1 MSTSPLTIT
10 IDPAYDILRSEKQPL
25 SYFFNPKSVA
35 IIGAT
40 DKEGSVGRTL
50 LWNLISNPFGGTV
63 YPVNPK
69 RNSVLGVKA
78 YKSIAEVPEPV
89 ELAVIAIPARLVP
102 TVVQECVDVGVK
114 AAIIISA
121 GFKEIGEEG
130 KALEKEIMAIAAGKL
145 RIIGPNC
152 LGLMN
157 PHSGLNAT
165 FAHAMAQPGHVGFI
179 SQSGAFCTAVLD
191 WSFPENVGFS
201 AFISLGSMLDVDWGD
216 LITYLGD
223 DPNTKS
229 IVIYM
234 ESVGNARSFLSAAR
248 EVAIAKPII
257 VIKAGRTEAAAKASA
272 SHTGSLAGS
281 DAVLDA
287 AFRRCGV
294 LRVDRISELFN
305 LAEILAKQ
313 PRLPK
318 KPKLTIITNAGG
330 PGVLATDAIIQRGG
344 ELSALAPETIAA
356 LDEFLPSHWSHS
368 NPIDILGDAEPERYA
383 KTLDVAIKDPNSA
396 GFLVILTPQSMTDP
410 TATAIA
416 LQKCVEKTD
425 KPVIAS
431 WMGGDEVTE
440 GELFLNRS
448 QVPTYRYPDSAA
460 YLFQL
465 LWRYKYTLEGIYETP
480 TLAPD
485 TEGVIDRH
493 NVNVILE
500 SIRAEGRTLL
510 TESESKKILA
520 AYGIPIVLTGNA
532 STPEMAIA
540 LAEELGYPVV
550 LKLLSTTI
558 THKTDVGGVELNLN
572 SAENVAKAFER
583 IRQSVTEKVG
593 AEHFHGVTVQPMLN
607 LKDGYELILGSSIDR
622 QFGPVM
628 VFGTGGQLVEVF
640 QDRAIALPPL
650 NSTLARRTIE
660 QTKIY
665 QALKGVRGRK
675 AVNLDELEQILVR
688 FSRLIVEQPWIKE
701 MDINPLFASGDR
713 LVALD
718 ARIVLHPLDLAEK
731 DLPKPAIRPYP
742 LQYEK
747 PWTSSDEREFM
758 IRPIRPEDEPMLV
771 QFHKTLSE
779 QSVYFRYFHL
789 VTLQSRVAHERLT
802 RLCFIDY
809 DREMALVAE
818 YTDPD
823 TQVTEVYAIARLS
836 QLHGTSEGEFA
847 MIVSDPIQR
856 QGLGT
861 ELLRRL
867 VEIGRNEGLTAI
879 TADILS
885 ENKGM
890 QRVAEKA
897 GFTLK
902 RQNFEVVKAT
912 LDLTDE

>member
-1 MSTSPLTIT
+1 MNVMTSYSFSNLL
-10 IDPAYDILRSEKQPL
+10 DPASDILRSEKQPL

-35 IIGAT
+35 VVGAT
-40 DKEGSVGRTL
+40 DKQGSVGRTL
-50 LWNLISNPFGGTV
+50 LWNLVSNPFGGTV
-63 YPVNPK
+63 YPINPK
-69 RNSVLGVKA
+69 RQSVLGIKA
-78 YKSIAEVPEPV
+78 YASILDVPEPL
-89 ELAVIAIPARLVP
+89 ELVVIAIPARLVP
-102 TVVQECVDVGVK
+102 GVIRQCVDLGVK

-130 KALEKEIMAIAAGKL
+130 KALEREIMAIARGKL

-152 LGLMN
+152 LGLMD

-165 FAHAMAQPGHVGFI
+165 FASAMATPGHVGFI

-191 WSFPENVGFS
+191 WSFPEKVGFS

-223 DPNTKS
+223 DPKTKS

-234 ESVGNARSFLSAAR
+234 ESVGDARSFLSAAR

-272 SHTGSLAGS
+272 SHTGALAGS

-318 KPKLTIITNAGG
+318 QPKLTIITNAGG
-330 PGVLATDAIIQRGG
+330 PGVLATDAIIERGG
-344 ELSALAPETIAA
+344 ALSELAPETIAA
-356 LDEFLPSHWSHS
+356 LDEFLPTHWSHG

-383 KTLDVAIKDPNSA
+383 KTLDIVMDDPHSD
-396 GFLVILTPQSMTDP
+396 GFLVILTPQAMTDP

-416 LQKCVEKTD
+416 LQQCVTKTN
-425 KPVIAS
+425 KPVLAS
-431 WMGGDEVTE
+431 WMGGKDVDE
-440 GELFLNRS
+440 GELLLNNA

-465 LWRYKYTLEGIYETP
+465 LWRYKYNLEGIYETP
-480 TLAPD
+480 TL
-485 TEGVIDRH
+485 DRSETSPH
-493 NVNVILE
+493 PELVRAQLE
-500 SIRAEGRTLL
+500 QIRQQGRTLL
-510 TESESKKILA
+510 TESESKQILA
-520 AYGIPIVLTGNA
+520 AYGIPVVPTGNA
-532 STPEMAIA
+532 QNSDEAIA
-540 LAEELGYPVV
+540 LAEEFGYPVV

-572 SAENVAKAFER
+572 NPSNVRSAFAR
-583 IRQSVTEKVG
+583 IQQSVTETVG
-593 AEHFHGVTVQPMLN
+593 AEHFQGVTVQPMLN
-607 LKDGYELILGSSIDR
+607 LKDGYELILGSSIDV
-622 QFGPVM
+622 QFGPIM

-665 QALKGVRGRK
+665 QALQGVRGRK
-675 AVNLDELEQILVR
+675 AVDLDALEQILVR

-701 MDINPLFASGDR
+701 MDINPLFASATTIT
-713 LVALD
+713 ALD
-718 ARIVLHPLDLAEK
+718 ARIVLHPLDLPDTE
-731 DLPKPAIRPYP
+731 LPKPAIRPYP
-742 LQYEK
+742 LQYAQ
-747 PWTSSDEREFM
+747 PWVNAQQESFM
-758 IRPIRPEDEPMLV
+758 IRPIRPEDEPLMV

-779 QSVYFRYFHL
+779 QSIYLRYFHL
-789 VTLQSRVAHERLT
+789 MTLETRVAHERLA

-809 DREMALVAE
+809 AREMALVTE
-818 YTDPD
+818 RRHPD
-823 TQVTEVYAIARLS
+823 THEKEIVAIARLS
-836 QLHGTSEGEFA
+836 QLHGTTEGEFA
-847 MIVSDPIQR
+847 MIVSDTVQR
-856 QGLGT
+856 QGIGT
-861 ELLRRL
+861 ELLQRL
-867 VEIGRNEGLTAI
+867 VAIGRDENLTRISAE
-879 TADILS
+879 ILPN
-885 ENKGM
+885 NKGM
-890 QRVAEKA
+890 QRVSEKA
-897 GFTLK
+897 GFTLQ
-902 RQNFEVVKAT
+902 RIGFEIVKAT
-912 LDLTDE
+912 LDLT

>member
-1 MSTSPLTIT
+1 MSNTPLTVT
-10 IDPAYDILRSEKQPL
+10 LDPAYDILRSERQPL

-35 IIGAT
+35 VVGAT
-40 DKEGSVGRTL
+40 DKTGSVGRTL

-69 RNSVLGVKA
+69 RNSVLGIKA
-78 YKSIAEVPEPV
+78 YASILDVPEPL
-89 ELAVIAIPARLVP
+89 ELVVIAIPARLVP
-102 TVVQECVDVGVK
+102 AVVRQCVEIGVK

-130 KALEKEIMAIAAGKL
+130 KALEREMMAIAAGKL

-165 FAHAMAQPGHVGFI
+165 FASAMAKPGHVGFI

-201 AFISLGSMLDVDWGD
+201 AFISLGSMLDVNWGD

-234 ESVGNARSFLSAAR
+234 ESVGDARSFLSAAR
-248 EVAIAKPII
+248 EVAITKPII

-281 DAVLDA
+281 DAVLEA

-294 LRVDRISELFN
+294 LRVERISELFN
-305 LAEILAKQ
+305 MAEILAKQ

-318 KPKLTIITNAGG
+318 NPKLTIITNAGG
-330 PGVLATDAIIQRGG
+330 PGVLATDAIIGRGG
-344 ELSALAPETIAA
+344 ELSQLAPETIAA
-356 LDEFLPSHWSHS
+356 LDEFLPTHWSHG
-368 NPIDILGDAEPERYA
+368 NPIDILGDAEPERYG
-383 KTLDVAIKDPNSA
+383 KTLDVVVDDPNSA
-396 GFLVILTPQSMTDP
+396 GFLVILTPQAMTDP

-416 LQKCVEKTD
+416 LQKCVAKTN
-425 KPVIAS
+425 KPVLAS
-431 WMGGDEVTE
+431 WMGGDSVTE
-440 GELFLNRS
+440 GELLLNNA
-448 QVPTYRYPDSAA
+448 QIPTYRYPDSAA
-460 YLFQL
+460 SLFQL
-465 LWRYKYTLEGIYETP
+465 LWRYKYNLEGIYETP

-485 TEGVIDRH
+485 TDGIIDRH
-493 NVNVILE
+493 NVKVILE
-500 SIRAEGRTLL
+500 SIRGEGRTLL
-510 TESESKKILA
+510 TESESKKVLA
-520 AYGIPIVLTGNA
+520 AYGIPVVLTGNA
-532 STPEMAIA
+532 KTADQAIA
-540 LAEELGYPVV
+540 LAESMGYPVV

-558 THKTDVGGVELNLN
+558 THKTDVGGVELNLDN
-572 SAENVAKAFER
+572 ADSVARAFER
-583 IRQSVTEKVG
+583 ICQNVTEKAG
-593 AEHFHGVTVQPMLN
+593 AEHFQGVTVQPMLN
-607 LKDGYELILGSSIDR
+607 LKDGYELILGSSIDV
-622 QFGPVM
+622 QFGPVL
-628 VFGTGGQLVEVF
+628 VFGSGGQLVEVF

-650 NSTLARRTIE
+650 NSTLARRAME

-665 QALKGVRGRK
+665 KALQGVRGRK
-675 AVNLDELEQILVR
+675 AVDLAALEQLLVR

-713 LVALD
+713 LIALD
-718 ARIVLHPLDLAEK
+718 ARIVMQPLELTEA

-742 LQYEK
+742 LQYVK
-747 PWTSSDEREFM
+747 NWTSADGRELV

-771 QFHKTLSE
+771 QFHQTLSE

-789 VTLQSRVAHERLT
+789 MTLQSRVAHERLT

-818 YTDPD
+818 YLNPE
-823 TQVTEVYAIARLS
+823 TQTKEVHAVGRLS
-836 QLHGTSEGEFA
+836 QLHGTTAGEFA
-847 MIVSDPIQR
+847 MIVSDPLQR

-861 ELLRRL
+861 AMLNHL
-867 VEIGRNEGLTAI
+867 VDIGRNEGLTTI

-890 QRVAEKA
+890 QRVSEKV

-902 RQNFEVVKAT
+902 RLNFEVVKAT
-912 LDLTDE
+912 IELT